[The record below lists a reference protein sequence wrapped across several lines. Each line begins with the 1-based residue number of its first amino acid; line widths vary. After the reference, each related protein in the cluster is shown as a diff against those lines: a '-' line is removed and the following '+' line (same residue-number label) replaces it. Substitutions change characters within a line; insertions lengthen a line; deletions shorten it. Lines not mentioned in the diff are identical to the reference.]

1 MDGFAFGTGCLS
13 HNAHFRLN
21 ILFDIQL
28 RQGNRQANGMAQ
40 RGNGFNFIDRR
51 VFQHQLCQ
59 RTESHFLAVVIMMC
73 IRDCGQTVMNGV
85 SRCQTTAF
93 KTDATQI
100 GVGFNNTFQCWCHH
114 VLLGCQHRFFTF
126 FDQRIKAQLCQR
138 QRRLSTL
145 TARHGGCAAA

>member
-1 MDGFAFGTGCLS
+1 MT
-13 HNAHFRLN
+13 
-21 ILFDIQL
+21 
-28 RQGNRQANGMAQ
+28 Q
-40 RGNGFNFIDRR
+40 RGNGFNFIDWR
-51 VFQHQLCQ
+51 VFQHQLRQ

-100 GVGFNNTFQCWCHH
+100 GVGFNNALQCWCNH
-114 VLLGCQHRFFTF
+114 VLLCSQHRFFTF